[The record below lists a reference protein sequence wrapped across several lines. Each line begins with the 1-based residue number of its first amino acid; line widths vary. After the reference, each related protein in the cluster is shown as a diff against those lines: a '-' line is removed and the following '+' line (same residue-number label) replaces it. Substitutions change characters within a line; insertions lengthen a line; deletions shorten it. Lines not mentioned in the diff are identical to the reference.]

1 MRYHAV
7 FLGEWVRVRNLMH
20 GRIRA
25 DRPCSI
31 CRTAK
36 CAPVWYSIKTKE
48 VRCLKCFDAEGEH
61 WEREL
66 QRPLLHRAGGELP
79 LASFGML
86 KASSRRCSSRLQ
98 PAWQG
103 GSGLRVSA
111 G

>member
-1 MRYHAV
+1 MRYRTV
-7 FLGEWVRVRNLMH
+7 FLDEWVRVRNLMH

-36 CAPVWYSIKTKE
+36 CATVWYSIKTKE

-66 QRPLLHRAGGELP
+66 RRPFIRPRCVGGAQGQVREAMTRRIARAANFRP
-79 LASFGML
+79 
-86 KASSRRCSSRLQ
+86 RRKET
-98 PAWQG
+98 AT
-103 GSGLRVSA
+103 
-111 G
+111 

>member
-7 FLGEWVRVRNLMH
+7 FLGEWVRVRNLIH

-48 VRCLKCFDAEGEH
+48 VRCLKCFDAETEH
-61 WEREL
+61 DRRESNFAK
-66 QRPLLHRAGGELP
+66 QEAT
-79 LASFGML
+79 S
-86 KASSRRCSSRLQ
+86 
-98 PAWQG
+98 
-103 GSGLRVSA
+103 
-111 G
+111 

>member
-66 QRPLLHRAGGELP
+66 RRPFDPVAWEAH
-79 LASFGML
+79 
-86 KASSRRCSSRLQ
+86 KAKFAR
-98 PAWQG
+98 P
-103 GSGLRVSA
+103 
-111 G
+111 